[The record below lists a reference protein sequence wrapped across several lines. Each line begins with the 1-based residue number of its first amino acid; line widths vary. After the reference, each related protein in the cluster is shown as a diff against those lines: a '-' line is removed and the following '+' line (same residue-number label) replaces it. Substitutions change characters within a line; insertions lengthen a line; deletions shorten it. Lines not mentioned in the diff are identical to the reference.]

1 MLDLNRLEQKLDEA
15 LNSETIESLTD
26 WIIKRKA
33 NSLSN
38 FVGEVCKYRQIE
50 MISSEFSVKSIEKRE
65 RYNSNMD
72 NHISLTDD
80 LLNAS

>member
-33 NSLSN
+33 KSLSN
-38 FVGEVCKYRQIE
+38 FVGEVCRYTQIE
-50 MISSEFSVKSIEKRE
+50 IISSEFSVKSIEKRE
-65 RYNSNMD
+65 RYNSNMH